1 MKKCSKFLAG
11 LLALTLAISAFTAP
25 VEVQA
30 ATKTTT
36 YTYDQK
42 NGVAYQTA
50 IRAVEHSATNYSTS
64 VYLLH
69 EGDYITG
76 LKSSSSNLVVKATR
90 KTKAG
95 EGGAIIPAV
104 KGLAEGAGLKVSQS
118 IGVFAKKKGTYTIS
132 FTVKNAANK
141 KVCSKKIKVYV
152 TDIESPTASFSY
164 AGKKAEDGMNMYA
177 ILTKKGSGKLSVKAS
192 PTYKV
197 KSIAIATTMNEK
209 NEPVYKTVKN
219 GAKITLG
226 TQTNY
231 QTVTSTYDGSGSYGS
246 VYKAAHGRNYDLI
259 YPTTIVK
266 ITYYDTKLKITTEYL
281 RYIIYQNK

>member
-95 EGGAIIPAV
+95 EGGAIVPAV

-152 TDIESPTASFSY
+152 TDIESPTAFFSY

-192 PTYKV
+192 QTYKV

-246 VYKAAHGRNYDLI
+246 VYKSAHGRNYDLI

>member
-11 LLALTLAISAFTAP
+11 LLALTLAISAFSAP

-50 IRAVEHSATNYSTS
+50 IRVTEHSATNYSTS

-76 LKSSSSNLVVKATR
+76 LKSNSSNLIVKATR

-95 EGGAIIPAV
+95 EGGAIVPAV
-104 KGLAEGAGLKVSQS
+104 EGLAEGAGLKVSQS

-141 KVCSKKIKVYV
+141 KVCTKKIKVYV

-164 AGKKAEDGMNMYA
+164 AGKKAEDGINMYA
-177 ILTKKGSGKLSVKAS
+177 ILSKKGSGKLSVKAS
-192 PTYKV
+192 PTYKI
-197 KSIAIATTMNEK
+197 KSIAIATTVDEN
-209 NEPVYKTVKN
+209 NEPIYKTVKN
-219 GAKITLG
+219 GSKITLG

-231 QTVTSTYDGSGSYGS
+231 QIVFFTHDSSRSDGYIYKS
-246 VYKAAHGRNYDLI
+246 VNGRSYDLI
-259 YPTTIVK
+259 YPTTVVK
-266 ITYYDTKLKITTEYL
+266 ITYYDTKLKITTDYL

>member
-50 IRAVEHSATNYSTS
+50 IRVMEHSATNYGTG
-64 VYLLH
+64 VYLLQ
-69 EGDYITG
+69 EGDHITG
-76 LKSSSSNLVVKATR
+76 LKSSSSNLITKITR

-95 EGGAIIPAV
+95 ANGSVAPAANGV
-104 KGLAEGAGLKVSQS
+104 AEGVRFKVSQT
-118 IGVFAKKKGTYTIS
+118 IGICAKKKGNYTIS

-141 KVCSKKIKVYV
+141 KVCTKKIKVYV

-164 AGKKAEDGMNMYA
+164 AGKKAEDEMSMYA

-192 PTYKV
+192 PTYKIR
-197 KSIAIATTMNEK
+197 SIAIATTVNEK

-231 QTVTSTYDGSGSYGS
+231 QTVTSTYDGSGSYGY
-246 VYKAAHGRNYDLI
+246 VYKSVRGRNYDLI

-266 ITYYDTKLKITTEYL
+266 ITYYDTKLKITTDSL